1 MNEIILDRLNNI
13 ERMLAD
19 LIGAKDL
26 MQEYYSTTDLAKIL
40 QKAEWTVREWCR
52 LGRVRAS
59 KRRSGRGRAKE
70 WMVSHEELK
79 RIKSEGLL
87 PLP

>member
-1 MNEIILDRLNNI
+1 MDNILSRLDSI

-19 LIGAKDL
+19 LLAAKDL
-26 MQEYYSTTDLAKIL
+26 AQEYYSTTDVAKVL

-52 LGRVRAS
+52 LGRVKAC

-87 PLP
+87 PRE